1 MVHIVDTVIPPPL
14 SVSKTAEAAK
24 LTSLLNALVE
34 TKLGDTLNSLKD
46 VTIFAPTNEAFTALA
61 SKGSGNLT
69 ISVADALK
77 LHVVPGVV
85 AFSTSLSDGQ
95 KIKTLSGK
103 ELTVKIAN
111 GVVTINGAKVVTADV
126 IVNSGVVHIIDR
138 FVSRAG
144 FKASG

>member
-85 AFSTSLSDGQ
+85 AFSTS
-95 KIKTLSGK
+95 
-103 ELTVKIAN
+103 
-111 GVVTINGAKVVTADV
+111 
-126 IVNSGVVHIIDR
+126 R
-138 FVSRAG
+138 C
-144 FKASG
+144 